1 MGRNLYASLHKM
13 ENVDK
18 KKENWNMLI
27 KDPVQAG
34 TRQGVEDRVPH

>member
-13 ENVDK
+13 ENVA

-27 KDPVQAG
+27 KDPVHAG
-34 TRQGVEDRVPH
+34 TRQGVEDRVPD